1 MPGTRPVLATLS
13 GAVLVLAACAHAP
26 GASDVTTK
34 TAESNAAVARAYA
47 LDSPASF
54 EDAGHGLVATPTGQ
68 ITDAA
73 GRVLWN
79 FDDFAFVHGAAPA
92 TVNPSLWRQAL
103 LNNHVG
109 LFKVTEGIYQLR
121 GFDLANITLIEGKTG
136 WIVVDTLTS
145 RETAAF
151 AMAFARQHLGDHKV
165 SAVVFTHSHVDHF
178 GGVLGIIT
186 LEEVAARHVPVVAPV
201 GFLEEATSENVLM
214 GPAMGRRSMYMYGSR
229 LPRSATGLVDDGL
242 GKAVA
247 YGTVGILEPTLL
259 INRTPQPETIDGV
272 RFVFQ
277 NVPGSEAPAELTFF
291 LPDLKAYCGAE
302 MVSHTMHNLYTLRGA
317 KVRDAKKWAGYIDDA
332 LTHAADAEVYFGSHH
347 WPVWGRERIR
357 DFLTKQRDIY
367 RYTHDQTIRM
377 MNAGLTMQEVAEQ
390 IRLPKSLDSFLDAHG
405 YYGTLRHNTKAVYQ
419 YYLGWFD
426 ANPAHLDPYP
436 PEEAARHYVE
446 LAGGPDKAIA
456 LAQASFDKGDYRWA
470 AELLNHV
477 VFAAPGNRAAKELL
491 ARTYDQLGYAAE
503 SAVWR
508 NFYLTGAYELRN
520 GGPQEGVAAS
530 SLLDM
535 LQHTPVERFLEAMA
549 AALNGPRAEDAHFKV
564 NLVLPDL
571 QESYVLEIQ
580 NAVLQHHRAPPAAD
594 ANATL
599 TLPKPMFLRMMTGK
613 AGIADFLV
621 NKEIQVEGSRVDL
634 LRFLS
639 LFDRSRG
646 NFAIVTPD

>member
-1 MPGTRPVLATLS
+1 
-13 GAVLVLAACAHAP
+13 
-26 GASDVTTK
+26 
-34 TAESNAAVARAYA
+34 
-47 LDSPASF
+47 
-54 EDAGHGLVATPTGQ
+54 
-68 ITDAA
+68 
-73 GRVLWN
+73 
-79 FDDFAFVHGAAPA
+79 
-92 TVNPSLWRQAL
+92 
-103 LNNHVG
+103 
-109 LFKVTEGIYQLR
+109 
-121 GFDLANITLIEGKTG
+121 
-136 WIVVDTLTS
+136 
-145 RETAAF
+145 
-151 AMAFARQHLGDHKV
+151 
-165 SAVVFTHSHVDHF
+165 
-178 GGVLGIIT
+178 
-186 LEEVAARHVPVVAPV
+186 
-201 GFLEEATSENVLM
+201 
-214 GPAMGRRSMYMYGSR
+214 
-229 LPRSATGLVDDGL
+229 
-242 GKAVA
+242 
-247 YGTVGILEPTLL
+247 
-259 INRTPQPETIDGV
+259 
-272 RFVFQ
+272 
-277 NVPGSEAPAELTFF
+277 
-291 LPDLKAYCGAE
+291 
-302 MVSHTMHNLYTLRGA
+302 MHNLYTLRGA